1 MLDDAGDGADVSYP
15 HRGIMNQAN
24 RRGIFNI
31 WALATMK
38 AWKRILLFI
47 GIFLSHVLL
56 TVMILSNM
64 IGCGA
69 GDCPNSLNYIWSR
82 VLGFPLFSIVEI
94 VGKFSIGN
102 HYSGVFLSTIMPVNS
117 LVAAAIIYYLLFWFK
132 KRIDG
137 RA

>member
-1 MLDDAGDGADVSYP
+1 
-15 HRGIMNQAN
+15 
-24 RRGIFNI
+24 
-31 WALATMK
+31 MK
-38 AWKRILLFI
+38 AWKRILLFV
-47 GIFLSHVLL
+47 GIFLAHVLL

-64 IGCGA
+64 IGCGE

-94 VGKFSIGN
+94 VGKFSVGN
-102 HYSGVFLSTIMPVNS
+102 HYSGVFLSAIMPVNS
-117 LVAAAIIYYLLFWFK
+117 LVVAAIIYYLLFWFK